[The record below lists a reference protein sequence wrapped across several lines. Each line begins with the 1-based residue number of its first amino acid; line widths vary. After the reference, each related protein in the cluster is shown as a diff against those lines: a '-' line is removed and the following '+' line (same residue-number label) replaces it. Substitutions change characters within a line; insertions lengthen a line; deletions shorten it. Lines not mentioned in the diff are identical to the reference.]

1 MIFVRAAGVDWRPCS
16 SRKLEYTQSQLR
28 HLSWGPL
35 VTMSL
40 VYKVRTGHCRHTP
53 RKKVLVS
60 NKRPLEGVLSRARV
74 RERVQ
79 QGWCGKK
86 FRSKDTELSG
96 KI

>member
-1 MIFVRAAGVDWRPCS
+1 M
-16 SRKLEYTQSQLR
+16 
-28 HLSWGPL
+28 